1 VARRRRKDG
10 RTRRQR
16 TTFSNQQTLSLEMEY
31 QRAEYISRS
40 RRCELA
46 QRLSLTETQVY
57 YILSSYNRL
66 LEIGT
71 GMKQT
76 AFCINDFNLQIKIWF
91 QNRRAKDKRLEK
103 AHVDQ
108 QVR

>member
-1 VARRRRKDG
+1 MSGQILKDVFLNMFIVVARRRRKDG

-46 QRLSLTETQVY
+46 QRLSLTETQVKY
-57 YILSSYNRL
+57 SHVV
-66 LEIGT
+66 E
-71 GMKQT
+71 
-76 AFCINDFNLQIKIWF
+76 F
-91 QNRRAKDKRLEK
+91 QFG
-103 AHVDQ
+103 
-108 QVR
+108 

>member
-1 VARRRRKDG
+1 MINFNRYISLIMLIVVARRRRKDG

-46 QRLSLTETQVY
+46 QRLSLTETQVKASWLKN
-57 YILSSYNRL
+57 ILVEL
-66 LEIGT
+66 
-71 GMKQT
+71 K
-76 AFCINDFNLQIKIWF
+76 
-91 QNRRAKDKRLEK
+91 
-103 AHVDQ
+103 
-108 QVR
+108 